1 MSTEKLVNFKVLLYT
16 NRKSPQEESSSDRF
30 VWFLPNDIP
39 VNQDNSQLF
48 SFLTSRDFHQKPL
61 NFEERLRKFTLFA
74 DKAKVFIFAI
84 LAGAE
89 LKENQGTVFE
99 KMSHFY
105 FEIIRLKFR
114 VKLSFVCPLSFL
126 KSRSENFEIIFK
138 HCARIHTG
146 ILHNTEKSM
155 LYSLRGFTLFTNVN

>member
-1 MSTEKLVNFKVLLYT
+1 MTSEKLVNFKVLLYT
-16 NRKSPQEESSSDRF
+16 NGKSPQEESSSDRF

-39 VNQDNSQLF
+39 VNQENSQLF

-99 KMSHFY
+99 KN
-105 FEIIRLKFR
+105 
-114 VKLSFVCPLSFL
+114 VSFPF
-126 KSRSENFEIIFK
+126 
-138 HCARIHTG
+138 
-146 ILHNTEKSM
+146 
-155 LYSLRGFTLFTNVN
+155 